1 MSLSNN
7 YRLIRNR
14 IEENQINY
22 WKCYQSYQY
31 LAEIDD
37 LRAFVAGYSGW
48 ELTSDE
54 VGLIMSIE
62 AHINRLVDLRKD
74 LLAADLDELKRLY
87 EVGK

>member
-22 WKCYQSYQY
+22 WRCYQSYQY

-37 LRAFVAGYSGW
+37 LRAFVAGYSGR
-48 ELTSDE
+48 ELTSEE

-62 AHINRLVDLRKD
+62 AHIYNLEVLRKD
-74 LLAADLDELKRLY
+74 LLNADSDELKRLHQN
-87 EVGK
+87 